1 MFGYVICLKLK
12 IFDIYTKVKNRMIKT
27 GLTKVKNIE
36 NGETIMI
43 IAKII
48 TTTVIMKL
56 IIIIRIIMRIKI
68 GNRLKI

>member
-1 MFGYVICLKLK
+1 
-12 IFDIYTKVKNRMIKT
+12 MIKT

>member
-27 GLTKVKNIE
+27 GLIKVNNIE

-43 IAKII
+43 ITKILV
-48 TTTVIMKL
+48 TTVIMKI

>member
-27 GLTKVKNIE
+27 GLIKVKNIE

-43 IAKII
+43 ITKIII
-48 TTTVIMKL
+48 TTVTMKI

>member
-27 GLTKVKNIE
+27 GLIKVNNIE

-43 IAKII
+43 ITKII
-48 TTTVIMKL
+48 VTTVIMKI
-56 IIIIRIIMRIKI
+56 IIIIRTIMRIKI

>member
-27 GLTKVKNIE
+27 GLIKVNNIE

-43 IAKII
+43 ITKII
-48 TTTVIMKL
+48 VTTV
-56 IIIIRIIMRIKI
+56 IRIIMRIKI

>member
-27 GLTKVKNIE
+27 GLIKVNNIE

-43 IAKII
+43 ITKII
-48 TTTVIMKL
+48 ITTVIMKI
-56 IIIIRIIMRIKI
+56 IIIIRTIMRIKI